1 MIYIFDLQY
10 FPSIYYINTLYKLSN
25 FTFTSNHPFKKSTLR
40 NKTFLAGPNG
50 VQSLSVPIKGGRGV
64 KLEYGQVQPDNRTD
78 WQTNHFRTIKTIYG
92 NSPFFLLYENSLKE
106 LYASRPNFL
115 FEWNLSCLEF
125 FIRFGK
131 MSNMIQMNFSN
142 AFLPNIESIELSIKE
157 VVIQDEQAF
166 PPYQQVFMDKTGFKP
181 NMSCLDLL
189 MNMGPDSS
197 RYILDLSNKLH

>member
-1 MIYIFDLQY
+1 MVKFNQIIERIGKPTIFA
-10 FPSIYYINTLYKLSN
+10 LSKP
-25 FTFTSNHPFKKSTLR
+25 FTETP
-40 NKTFLAGPNG
+40 P
-50 VQSLSVPIKGGRGV
+50 
-64 KLEYGQVQPDNRTD
+64 Y
-78 WQTNHFRTIKTIYG
+78 
-92 NSPFFLLYENSLKE
+92 FLLYENSLKE
-106 LYASRPNFL
+106 LYASRRNFL

-131 MSNMIQMNFSN
+131 MSNMIHMYSSN
-142 AFLPNIESIELSIKE
+142 VFLPNMESIELSIKE

-166 PPYQQVFMDKTGFKP
+166 PPYQQVFMDKTGFQP